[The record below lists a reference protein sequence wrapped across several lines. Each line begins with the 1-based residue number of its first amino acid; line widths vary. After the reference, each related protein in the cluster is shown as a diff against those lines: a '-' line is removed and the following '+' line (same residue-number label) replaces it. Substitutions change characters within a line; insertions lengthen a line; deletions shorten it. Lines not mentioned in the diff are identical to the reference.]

1 MSAVLVMS
9 SILCI
14 PGNALLRK
22 LGILKMSYSKKAQ
35 ADMHGV
41 TSSTVAFTS
50 ARVDADNEEDS
61 DSGHN
66 SDELNVTS
74 PFIESRGTSCA
85 IEEND
90 NIRL

>member
-1 MSAVLVMS
+1 
-9 SILCI
+9 
-14 PGNALLRK
+14 
-22 LGILKMSYSKKAQ
+22 MSYSKKAQ

-74 PFIESRGTSCA
+74 QSNLCQCLICVYLLLDSQDLGA
-85 IEEND
+85 
-90 NIRL
+90 

>member
-1 MSAVLVMS
+1 
-9 SILCI
+9 
-14 PGNALLRK
+14 
-22 LGILKMSYSKKAQ
+22 
-35 ADMHGV
+35 MHGV

-74 PFIESRGTSCA
+74 PFIDSLRNKAFPGIQR
-85 IEEND
+85 IELMTNTADITEAYQGYG
-90 NIRL
+90 L